1 LNDKTTR
8 TSPSLFVQLGTGAVA
23 RLVINTARRFGYTFA
38 PALSRGLGLPLTAIT
53 PLLTTS
59 QLTGL
64 LSPVFG
70 PLSDRWGHRTMIL
83 ISMALLTA
91 GMLLGGALPYYA
103 VLLVAFFLGGLAKAI
118 YDPALQAYAGEH
130 VPYARRGRAIA
141 LIDLSWSGS
150 TLLGIPLLGLL
161 IEQRG
166 WRAPFLALG
175 ISALAGLVAL
185 SAVFPRA
192 DTPVKRGPVH
202 PWRTF
207 RDGWRLVRQSRSTLA
222 ALGIA
227 VLISAGADN
236 FFVVYGAWLEQ
247 TFGLS
252 TAGVGFATIAI
263 GVAEALGELLT
274 AGLSDK
280 LGLKRAIG
288 IGLILSC
295 LSYLILPFVGTST
308 VLALSGL
315 FAIFISFEFVIVTVI
330 SIFTELLPEA
340 RATSLSAN
348 IAAMG
353 IGRII
358 GAVMG
363 GFIWQAG
370 GILAIGVVSA
380 GIQILALPLL
390 LWGMRAPDDE

>member
-1 LNDKTTR
+1 MNDETTR
-8 TSPSLFVQLGTGAVA
+8 TSPSLLVQLSTGAVA

-38 PALSRGLGLPLTAIT
+38 PALSRGLSLPLTAIT

-70 PLSDRWGHRTMIL
+70 PLSDRWGHRTMML
-83 ISMALLTA
+83 MSMAMLA
-91 GMLLGGALPYYA
+91 VGMLLGGALPYYT
-103 VLLVAFFLGGLAKAI
+103 VLLIAFFLSGLAKAI

-161 IEQRG
+161 IEHRG
-166 WRAPFLALG
+166 WRASFLALG
-175 ISALAGLVAL
+175 MLALVGFAAL
-185 SAVFPRA
+185 SAIFPRA
-192 DTPVKRGPVH
+192 DSPKERGPVH

-274 AGLSDK
+274 AGLSDR

-288 IGLILSC
+288 IGLLFSC
-295 LSYLILPFVGTST
+295 LSYLILPFVGAST
-308 VLALSGL
+308 ALALVGL

-330 SIFTELLPEA
+330 SIFTELLPDA
-340 RATSLSAN
+340 RATALSAN

-353 IGRII
+353 SGRIV
-358 GAVMG
+358 GVVMG

-370 GILAIGVVSA
+370 GILAIGLVSA
-380 GIQILALPLL
+380 AIQLLALPLL
-390 LWGMRAPDDE
+390 IWGIRTLGEE